1 MRPFQRKLAPSGQSE
16 SGIPLSPEPLRGER
30 AEPSILCG
38 SRLAGMLGRLYSWA
52 MIFSSGAAT
61 SSDAHLT
68 YAGSFKLGL
77 MFYYDDVEIVNP
89 LPHAGNISF
98 PVVWALPGRQYFF
111 NE

>member
-1 MRPFQRKLAPSGQSE
+1 
-16 SGIPLSPEPLRGER
+16 
-30 AEPSILCG
+30 
-38 SRLAGMLGRLYSWA
+38 MLGRLYSWV

-89 LPHAGNISF
+89 LPHAGNISLSQ
-98 PVVWALPGRQYFF
+98 WYGRFLDGSTSSTSDDVSGLS
-111 NE
+111 